1 MSDIQEQIKLAHKR
15 AEENDYKKEC
25 FKRLEYTEKYSKYN
39 EEDLIEEII
48 EKDKEIERL
57 NNIIVIMEKY
67 FELIVDLGYDYDG
80 LNSIENL
87 KGLIDELVRY
97 ASLGRVYNMT
107 EAIYVN
113 EDKKYNILNEELKE
127 K

>member
-1 MSDIQEQIKLAHKR
+1 MSDIQEQIKRQHKR
-15 AEENDYKKEC
+15 AEENDYNILLEQYKDSKEYIVA
-25 FKRLEYTEKYSKYN
+25 FKN
-39 EEDLIEEII
+39 
-48 EKDKEIERL
+48 EIETLEKENKRL

-67 FELIVDLGYDYDG
+67 FELIVDLGYDCDG

-87 KGLIDELVRY
+87 KGLIDELVRF
-97 ASLGRVYNMT
+97 ASLGRVYNTT

-113 EDKKYNILNEELKE
+113 QDKKYNILNEELKGDN